1 MVFRLTK
8 KASEQTH
15 ISVTN
20 KGQSQ
25 NRYCDW
31 FVDLFVGEDR
41 KKYFLITNSFSL
53 FSIVIS
59 AKGIRGEE
67 VFSKNVL
74 NQLRIYFEKTGHSD
88 LFSQF
93 IQPFENEI
101 IFTKTNSRSVLKS
114 MEGLRERAVF
124 ETVFIQAEDEQEKV

>member
-20 KGQSQ
+20 EGQSQ

-31 FVDLFVGEDR
+31 FVDLFVGKDR

-88 LFSQF
+88 LFSQLW
-93 IQPFENEI
+93 IRE
-101 IFTKTNSRSVLKS
+101 FTQRV
-114 MEGLRERAVF
+114 
-124 ETVFIQAEDEQEKV
+124 AEKIRRRIRRTFNLARYKRTRFRFF

>member
-20 KGQSQ
+20 EGQSQ

-31 FVDLFVGEDR
+31 FVDLFVGKDR

-88 LFSQF
+88 LFSSLW
-93 IQPFENEI
+93 IRK
-101 IFTKTNSRSVLKS
+101 FTQRVS
-114 MEGLRERAVF
+114 
-124 ETVFIQAEDEQEKV
+124 EKIRRRIRRTFNLARYKRTRFRFF

>member
-20 KGQSQ
+20 EGQSQ

-31 FVDLFVGEDR
+31 FVDLFVGKDR

-67 VFSKNVL
+67 VFQKM
-74 NQLRIYFEKTGHSD
+74 F
-88 LFSQF
+88 
-93 IQPFENEI
+93 
-101 IFTKTNSRSVLKS
+101 
-114 MEGLRERAVF
+114 
-124 ETVFIQAEDEQEKV
+124 